1 MESPFLQA
9 HGLPRYI
16 GLFLS
21 GVCGQLPEHSLFLA
35 GVQTPLCAR
44 CTGTYLGALLGL
56 CNYWLKGRS
65 RASRLPPPSVLV
77 IQGLFFFFGVIDG
90 LNSYLQFFSGVA
102 SIYPPHNSLRLLAG
116 LLNGLALSLL
126 IVPMFNFI
134 FWQRPDSQRVV
145 RGLGELGG
153 MLVQILVLGSLLLS
167 GIDVLLYP
175 LFLVDIAS
183 VLLVLT
189 LVNSMIVVILL
200 HRENQAKR
208 WIEALL
214 PLGLGFLLSIMEVG
228 GLAWVRSLLAGMLP
242 PLTL

>member
-1 MESPFLQA
+1 MKAVKWIS
-9 HGLPRYI
+9 I
-16 GLFLS
+16 
-21 GVCGQLPEHSLFLA
+21 V
-35 GVQTPLCAR
+35 V
-44 CTGTYLGALLGL
+44 GALII
-56 CNYWLKGRS
+56 
-65 RASRLPPPSVLV
+65 LV
-77 IQGLFFFFGVIDG
+77 I
-90 LNSYLQFFSGVA
+90 A
-102 SIYPPHNSLRLLAG
+102 A
-116 LLNGLALSLL
+116 LL

-228 GLAWVRSLLAGMLP
+228 GLALVRSLLAGMLP